1 MHIAMISG
9 EYPPRWGG
17 MGTTVYH
24 LSSRLA
30 EMGHKISVITR
41 RSPGE
46 APKVDNVE
54 IIQVP
59 WVKIPMAFTRSFG
72 RTSLKALM
80 KKHTKEKVDVVHL
93 HCPMASWDESQF
105 EKCQREVAPVV
116 ASMHGTWKGERDGLM
131 LAARYG
137 EPAVWS
143 NPNDIAIRYLA
154 GRYSKFENSA
164 IRKAT
169 VIVPNSAATMEDLLK
184 RYDAPEQWDCQV
196 VHWGVDTHM
205 FSPLHGDSEDE
216 VHRNR
221 QIRKKYSIPNDA
233 VLILA
238 VGRLAARKG
247 HGMLIRAFSMVLE
260 KASAHLVIIG
270 RGSLK
275 GRLTRLATNLGID
288 NKISIESS
296 MDFQSIAEMYRHAD
310 LVAYPSYYEGQGL
323 IPLEAMASSTPV
335 VTVNHGPL
343 PEMVDQSVGALY
355 EMGSEDSLS
364 ETILSEISSKLN
376 LVEKG
381 SNGRKRVL
389 SDFNLDGNAKD
400 FLKIYERALD
410 STK

>member
-24 LSSRLA
+24 LSSRLP
-30 EMGHKISVITR
+30 EMGHKIPVITR

-59 WVKIPMAFTRSFG
+59 WVKIPMAFTRAFG

-80 KKHTKEKVDVVHL
+80 KKHPQEKVDVVHL

-184 RYDAPEQWDCQV
+184 RYDAP
-196 VHWGVDTHM
+196 
-205 FSPLHGDSEDE
+205 
-216 VHRNR
+216 
-221 QIRKKYSIPNDA
+221 
-233 VLILA
+233 
-238 VGRLAARKG
+238 
-247 HGMLIRAFSMVLE
+247 
-260 KASAHLVIIG
+260 
-270 RGSLK
+270 
-275 GRLTRLATNLGID
+275 
-288 NKISIESS
+288 
-296 MDFQSIAEMYRHAD
+296 
-310 LVAYPSYYEGQGL
+310 
-323 IPLEAMASSTPV
+323 
-335 VTVNHGPL
+335 
-343 PEMVDQSVGALY
+343 
-355 EMGSEDSLS
+355 
-364 ETILSEISSKLN
+364 
-376 LVEKG
+376 
-381 SNGRKRVL
+381 
-389 SDFNLDGNAKD
+389 
-400 FLKIYERALD
+400 
-410 STK
+410 